1 MGRCRAGKGVV
12 KGDRGDGE
20 QGGGEAPSHVVLFEK
35 KPEVMEHL
43 SWSTWGCCRNTAK
56 ASVAVA
62 EKGGGKGGTGGGNQ
76 ELAAT
81 RTPRALW
88 ASGDNVRYPWEW
100 GWGHGLGAEKLQ
112 DLEHCRK
119 SSGCYVGRK
128 SQGWDRT
135 CEDQVG
141 GY

>member
-1 MGRCRAGKGVV
+1 M
-12 KGDRGDGE
+12 
-20 QGGGEAPSHVVLFEK
+20 
-35 KPEVMEHL
+35 
-43 SWSTWGCCRNTAK
+43 
-56 ASVAVA
+56 AVA